1 MNVWVLGV
9 YVYRHLRPNANV
21 VAVLRGIGLIAA
33 NVPLAVEVE
42 LVPILPVVV
51 AVQRVDRTLDGNAS
65 LCQCF
70 ELGCVVVATG

>member
-1 MNVWVLGV
+1 MHVWVLGV
-9 YVYRHLRPNANV
+9 YVYRHLRPNANIA
-21 VAVLRGIGLIAA
+21 AVLWGIGLIGA
-33 NVPLAVEVE
+33 NVPLAFEVE
-42 LVPILPVVV
+42 LIPILAVVV